1 MTSQTRR
8 FNITVIDTTGG
19 GGDTALETAFAGLS
33 AGTWGT
39 FTFGNS
45 FNPDPTGV
53 GDTMMSYTQR
63 AVYDPVRKKIQFV
76 GGTHGGG
83 ASANRHFL
91 ATYDAAANTWATP
104 VVVPGGSQTFEHTY
118 YNAAVDSVT
127 GYVYVRH
134 AFSDLGNLHV
144 FNENTRAWI
153 SNVAGPG
160 FGTNY
165 GIALQY
171 HAARDRLM
179 WGHYWG
185 VSERP
190 SGGSWASITTAN
202 RIGDQG
208 PVCAYS
214 AKDSCVYMG
223 GGGGEGAGQ
232 LWKINASGVMTSVAT
247 GPSLGVW
254 DAGSGG
260 STSALF
266 GSGNPSNRLLSIAKD
281 RTIREYDEVGNSW
294 SGTIDTAPAGLSP
307 GVNPGGDW
315 IMCQVN
321 NTDPNKS
328 GMIGIK
334 LASMTATS
342 TTAHIWKR

>member
-1 MTSQTRR
+1 MTTQNKT
-8 FNITVIDTTGG
+8 FNFSITAPGG
-19 GGDTALETAFAGLS
+19 GGSLEAAFAGLS
-33 AGTWGT
+33 ANQWST
-39 FTFGNS
+39 FTIGNS

-63 AVYDPVRKKIQFV
+63 AVYDPTRKVIHFV
-76 GGTHGGG
+76 GGTHGG
-83 ASANRHFL
+83 ATSANRHFL
-91 ATYDAAANTWATP
+91 ATYVLSTNQWLTP

-144 FNENTRAWI
+144 FDHVNRTWI
-153 SNVAGPG
+153 ANVAGPG

-165 GIALQY
+165 GISLQY
-171 HAARDRLM
+171 HIARDRLM

-185 VSERP
+185 VSERA
-190 SGGSWASITTAN
+190 SGGSWSSITTAN

-208 PVCAYS
+208 PVAAYS
-214 AKDSCVYMG
+214 PKDSCVYMG
-223 GGGGEGAGQ
+223 GGGGSGAGQ
-232 LWKINASGVMTSVAT
+232 LWKINSAGVMTACAYPGVT
-247 GPSLGVW
+247 LGVW

-266 GSGNPSNRLLSIAKD
+266 GSGNPANRLFCIAKD
-281 RTIREYDEVGNSW
+281 RSIREYDEVGNSW
-294 SGTIDTAPAGLSP
+294 SGVIDTAPAGLSP

-321 NTDPNKS
+321 NANANES
-328 GMIGIK
+328 GMIGFK
-334 LASMTATS
+334 LSSMTAVS